1 MCKQNSVSFDFDV
14 SLNHQFFRGTVERLQ
29 WQIIICNNKSRQ
41 AAGPVKIEP
50 FYRASH
56 WKMER
61 YPTVG
66 QLKIKWSIPW
76 SKRFHNF
83 PLFLTKFWVQYTNLF
98 SVNLLYVYIYIY
110 VYTFNRHMF
119 DDVDRYTFNHHMFD
133 DIDNYTFNHI
143 CLMIYIYMYTV
154 YHVIV
159 PFYLHPTLRVMV
171 YPLSPVSSKAP

>member
-1 MCKQNSVSFDFDV
+1 MVQKIS
-14 SLNHQFFRGTVERLQ
+14 QFSPFSDKILGTVY
-29 WQIIICNNKSRQ
+29 
-41 AAGPVKIEP
+41 EP
-50 FYRASH
+50 
-56 WKMER
+56 
-61 YPTVG
+61 
-66 QLKIKWSIPW
+66 I
-76 SKRFHNF
+76 
-83 PLFLTKFWVQYTNLF
+83 F
-98 SVNLLYVYIYIY
+98 SQPIVCIYIY